1 MYVSMI
7 WKLLPNHKTSSRWC
21 RPGQSEACAGC
32 DCMFLEKMFVYKA
45 VERHTSPSWYWGL
58 VWASKWFSWPLKLSL
73 WNSCMM
79 TDRDFPLVSG
89 RKRPTYSADNRQI
102 AAKGTKQYSRS
113 PLCEG
118 KTKCYQSY
126 VYQTLKPTLKILC
139 IYFIIVRNKLSL
151 TKYIHHLKKKK
162 RFKLSG
168 VSSALTRHRG
178 QQPIYF

>member
-1 MYVSMI
+1 MTCCLTSISDIKHNVKKSKINSFNCHFPHRKNISDNVFQRYE
-7 WKLLPNHKTSSRWC
+7 KRLPNHKTSSRWC
-21 RPGQSEACAGC
+21 RSGQSKACIGC
-32 DCMFLEKMFVYKA
+32 DCMFLEKKSVYKA

-73 WNSCMM
+73 WNSRMM

-126 VYQTLKPTLKILC
+126 VHQTL
-139 IYFIIVRNKLSL
+139 
-151 TKYIHHLKKKK
+151 H
-162 RFKLSG
+162 
-168 VSSALTRHRG
+168 
-178 QQPIYF
+178 